1 MLGDVILNKVKVNI
15 KVLEEIRKMKE
26 FLFF

>member
-1 MLGDVILNKVKVNI
+1 MLGDFILNKVKVNI
-15 KVLEEIRKMKE
+15 KVLEEIKRMKE

>member
-15 KVLEEIRKMKE
+15 KVLEEIRRMKE

>member
-15 KVLEEIRKMKE
+15 KVLEEIRRMIE

>member
-15 KVLEEIRKMKE
+15 KVLEEIKRMKE